1 MQHSARIQEKKL
13 NHLFITN
20 MKKLSIVA
28 AFFLLLMGSAKAN
41 TVIVNAKIKDL
52 PAGKW
57 VFYRE
62 QGGNDLKD
70 SVKSIAG
77 GFTFKIDIGEGEGDL
92 FLFSVER
99 NFDDPDSYTE
109 IFLDKG
115 VVNIMGNGPLFKDA
129 KFSGAPSAVQLNDY
143 NNYMQSNEAVKNER
157 DLYAQGNQYYKAGDT
172 ANLKLIEQ
180 KIDAIDSIK
189 TEMQKQWVRKHASS
203 PVCGYVLEY
212 MRFSV
217 NFDTLDVLYNHLNAT
232 AKNNFPAKK
241 VQHAIEVNKLTGIGK
256 TALDFTQSDT
266 AGKPVS
272 LKDFRG
278 KYVLL
283 DFWASWCG
291 PCREENPNV
300 VAAYNKYHDK
310 NFTVLSVSL
319 DQPTGK
325 EKWLNAIHKDGLTWT
340 HVSDLKFWDNAVAK
354 QYDIESIPSNFLLD
368 PNGVIIGKDLRGD
381 DLNNKL
387 AEVLK

>member
-1 MQHSARIQEKKL
+1 
-13 NHLFITN
+13 
-20 MKKLSIVA
+20 MKKL
-28 AFFLLLMGSAKAN
+28 LLFALCLPLMLSAKAN
-41 TVIVNAKIKDL
+41 IVIINAKIKDL

-57 VFYRE
+57 IFYRE
-62 QGGNDLKD
+62 QGGNDARD
-70 SVKSIAG
+70 SVKSFAG
-77 GFTFKIDIGEGEGDL
+77 GFKFKIDINEGEGNL
-92 FLFSVER
+92 YLISIER
-99 NFDDPDSYTE
+99 NFNNPNSYTE

-115 VVNIMGNGPLFKDA
+115 IVNITGNGPLFKDA

-143 NNYMQSNEAVKNER
+143 NTYLESNEQIKNER
-157 DLYAQGNQYYKAGDT
+157 QLYEQGNQYYKAGDT
-172 ANLKLIEQ
+172 ANLRLIEQ
-180 KIDAIDSIK
+180 KIDALDSIK
-189 TEMQKQWVRKHASS
+189 TGMQKQWIRKHATS
-203 PVCGYVLEY
+203 PVSAYILEY

-217 NFDTLDVLYNHLNAT
+217 NFDTLEVLYNHLTAA
-232 AKNNFPAKK
+232 AKNNYPAKK
-241 VQHAIEVNKLTGIGK
+241 VNHAIEVNKLTGIGK
-256 TALDFTQSDT
+256 TALDFTQPDT
-266 AGKPVS
+266 LGKPVS

-300 VAAYNKYHDK
+300 VAAYNKYRDK

-354 QYDIESIPSNFLLD
+354 EYDIESIPSNFLLD

-387 AEVLK
+387 AEVMK

>member
-1 MQHSARIQEKKL
+1 
-13 NHLFITN
+13 
-20 MKKLSIVA
+20 MKKALVIISIFQLIMVT
-28 AFFLLLMGSAKAN
+28 AKAN
-41 TVIVNAKIKDL
+41 IVTVNAQIKDL

-57 VFYRE
+57 IFYRE
-62 QGGNDLKD
+62 QGGNDAMD
-70 SVKSIAG
+70 SVKSFDG
-77 GFTFKIDIGEGEGDL
+77 GFKFAIDVPEGEGNLYFFTVGRDYND
-92 FLFSVER
+92 R
-99 NFDDPDSYTE
+99 DAGII

-115 VVNIMGNGPLFKDA
+115 VVNITGNGPLFNNA
-129 KFSGAPSAVQLNDY
+129 KLSGAQSANELNAY
-143 NNYMQSNEAVKNER
+143 NDFIESNSYIKSGEELYKKANE
-157 DLYAQGNQYYKAGDT
+157 YYQQGDT
-172 ANLKLIEQ
+172 ANLKAIEVKLQ
-180 KIDAIDSIK
+180 AIDSIRTILQQEWIK
-189 TEMQKQWVRKHASS
+189 NHPAS
-203 PVCGYVLEY
+203 PVSAYVLSY
-212 MRFSV
+212 LRFAIG
-217 NFDTLDVLYNHLNAT
+217 LDSIGTIYDHLTAS
-232 AKNNFPAKK
+232 AKNNFPAKNIK
-241 VQHAIEVNKLTGIGK
+241 HAIEVNKLTGIGK
-256 TALDFTQSDT
+256 TALDFTQADT

-300 VAAYNKYHDK
+300 VAAFNKYHDK

-340 HVSDLKFWDNAVAK
+340 HVSDLKFWSNAVAK
-354 QYDIESIPSNFLLD
+354 EYDIEGIPVNFLLD
-368 PNGVIIGKDLRGD
+368 PNGVIIAKNLRGD

>member
-1 MQHSARIQEKKL
+1 
-13 NHLFITN
+13 
-20 MKKLSIVA
+20 MKKILIIISVFQLIIIA
-28 AFFLLLMGSAKAN
+28 AKAN
-41 TVIVNAKIKDL
+41 IVVVNAQIKNL

-57 VFYRE
+57 IFYRE
-62 QGGNDLKD
+62 QGGNDAMD
-70 SVKSIAG
+70 SVKSFAG
-77 GFTFKIDIGEGEGDL
+77 GFKFKIDIADGEGNL
-92 FLFSVER
+92 YLISVER
-99 NFDDPDSYTE
+99 NYQDPNSYTE

-115 VVNIMGNGPLFKDA
+115 IVNITGDGPLLKGA
-129 KFSGAPSAVQLNDY
+129 KFSGTPSAVQLNDY
-143 NNYMQSNEAVKNER
+143 NNYMQSNEQIKSESEIYKQAS
-157 DLYAQGNQYYKAGDT
+157 DYYHAGDT
-172 ANLKLIEQ
+172 ANLKLAEQ

-189 TEMQKQWVRKHASS
+189 TQMQKQWIRKHTTS
-203 PVCGYVLEY
+203 PVSAYILEY

-217 NFDTLDVLYNHLNAT
+217 NFDTLEVLYNYLTAT
-232 AKNNFPAKK
+232 AKNNYPAKNLK
-241 VQHAIEVNKLTGIGK
+241 HAIEVNKLTGIGK
-256 TALDFTQSDT
+256 TALDFTQPDT
-266 AGKPVS
+266 LGKPVS

-300 VAAYNKYHDK
+300 VAAFNKYKDK
-310 NFTVLSVSL
+310 NFTILSVSL

-340 HVSDLKFWDNAVAK
+340 HVSDLKFWSNAVAK
-354 QYDIESIPSNFLLD
+354 EYDIEGIPANFLID
-368 PNGVIIGKDLRGD
+368 PNGVIIAKNLRGD

>member
-1 MQHSARIQEKKL
+1 
-13 NHLFITN
+13 
-20 MKKLSIVA
+20 MKKIITAFAALILTVA
-28 AFFLLLMGSAKAN
+28 SVKAN
-41 TVIVNAKIKDL
+41 VVIVNAQIKNL

-57 VFYRE
+57 IFYRE
-62 QGGNDLKD
+62 QGGNNTMD
-70 SVKSIAG
+70 SVKSVAG
-77 GFTFKIDIGEGEGDL
+77 GFKFKIDIAEGEGNL
-92 FLFSVER
+92 YLFSVER
-99 NFDDPDSYTE
+99 NYDNPDSYTE

-115 VVNIMGNGPLFKDA
+115 TVNITGDGPLFKNA
-129 KFSGAPSAVQLNDY
+129 KFSGTPSATQLTAYNDY
-143 NNYMQSNEAVKNER
+143 LESDEQVKNITELYKQANNYY
-157 DLYAQGNQYYKAGDT
+157 YANDT
-172 ANLKLIEQ
+172 ANLKLIQQ
-180 KIDAIDSIK
+180 KINLVDSIK
-189 TEMQKQWVRKHASS
+189 TEMQKRWIYNHPAS
-203 PVCGYVLEY
+203 PVSAYVLAY

-217 NFDTLDVLYNHLNAT
+217 NFDTLENIYNHLTAAAT
-232 AKNNFPAKK
+232 KNFPAKNLK
-241 VQHAIEVNKLTGIGK
+241 HAIEVNKLTGIGK
-256 TALDFTQSDT
+256 PALDFTQTDT

-300 VAAYNKYHDK
+300 VAAFNKYHDK

-340 HVSDLKFWDNAVAK
+340 HVSDLKFWSNAVARK
-354 QYDIESIPSNFLLD
+354 YDIEGIPANFLID
-368 PNGVIIGKDLRGD
+368 PNGVIIGKNLRGD

-387 AEVLK
+387 SEVLQ